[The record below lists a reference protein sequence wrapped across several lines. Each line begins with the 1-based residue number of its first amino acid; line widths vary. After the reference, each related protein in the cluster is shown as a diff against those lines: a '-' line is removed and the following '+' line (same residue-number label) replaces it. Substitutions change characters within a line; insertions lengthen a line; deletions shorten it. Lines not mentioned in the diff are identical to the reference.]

1 MEARFL
7 QIELEAHSRK
17 QEGEEDEI
25 VFLDS
30 DDLRDLSKL
39 IHHVRQSRA
48 LILVLTRKVL
58 TRPVRRALRPAAL
71 SQPRHRPCLSPA
83 SVHALADLLLA
94 LPLVFAGA
102 SLRAVL
108 HHRGADG
115 H

>member
-17 QEGEEDEI
+17 QEGEDEI

-102 SLRAVL
+102 SLRSTASS
-108 HHRGADG
+108 RC
-115 H
+115 